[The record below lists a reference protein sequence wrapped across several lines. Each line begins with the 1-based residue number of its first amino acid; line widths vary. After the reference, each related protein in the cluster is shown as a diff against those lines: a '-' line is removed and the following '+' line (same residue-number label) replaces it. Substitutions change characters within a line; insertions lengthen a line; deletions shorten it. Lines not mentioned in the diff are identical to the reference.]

1 MPPSPQSNT
10 APEVLTAAYLDQEG
24 KLRHLLT
31 MSDDKS
37 DMVSLPLRAIV
48 HEALT
53 QDCSRIILLHNHP
66 SGDPR
71 PSDADIKA
79 TRLLHRTTSALQLEL
94 IDHLIL
100 ADGRCFSFRA
110 AGLL

>member
-1 MPPSPQSNT
+1 MPGPQSIST
-10 APEVLTAAYLDQEG
+10 QEVLTAAYLDEDGNVQ
-24 KLRHLLT
+24 HLLT
-31 MSDDKS
+31 MSDGRTDA
-37 DMVSLPLRAIV
+37 VSLPLRAIV
-48 HEALT
+48 QEALT

-66 SGDPR
+66 SGDPS
-71 PSDADIKA
+71 PSDADIRA
-79 TRLLHRTTSALQLEL
+79 TRLLHRTTSALDLEL